1 MRLRSAL
8 VLGVTAA
15 MAAPVAVAVAA
26 DARTAAG
33 STAYVTQRQAQAQSR
48 AETQSQAQ
56 GRLPSRTRTQAEG
69 RTQPH
74 PQPQPQRPQW
84 RVPPAPS
91 CGDPSSAGFPID
103 TRIHGGPATYRPG
116 HGFEAWY
123 VDLANT
129 TTRPCRNIHPVV
141 VLTDRARTLDPAQIR
156 LEFHDPAADRWHPV
170 RFEKTDEDELVGA
183 FDDGFPGFAVP
194 AGKTVP
200 VKVRLAFTADALT
213 GQVVANAAT
222 VQRQGDD
229 GDWVGESNDYRF
241 TMAAAIGDESSS
253 AGDSDTDSGSGRDSH
268 SNTDSGSGRNSHTD
282 TDTDTDT
289 DSGRDS
295 HSNSDS
301 GSGRNSHSDNNRG
314 DGTGFAQPPSS
325 LAKTGS
331 EHLLG
336 LGVTAGVLL
345 LLGGGALVV
354 GRRRFRTGRY

>member
-26 DARTAAG
+26 DARTTAG
-33 STAYVTQRQAQAQSR
+33 STAYVTQRQTQRQTQGYAQREAPVPAQTHAQS
-48 AETQSQAQ
+48 Q
-56 GRLPSRTRTQAEG
+56 GR
-69 RTQPH
+69 
-74 PQPQPQRPQW
+74 QW
-84 RVPPAPS
+84 RNPLAPS

-103 TRIHGGPATYRPG
+103 TRIYGGPATYRPG
-116 HGFEAWY
+116 DGFQAWY

-129 TTRPCRNIHPVV
+129 TTRPCQNIHPVV
-141 VLTDRARTLDPAQIR
+141 VLIDQARTLSPAQIR

-170 RFEKTDEDELVGA
+170 RFEKTEEDELVGA

-194 AGKTVP
+194 AGRTVP
-200 VKVRLAFTADALT
+200 VKVRLAFTTDVVP

-241 TMAAAIGDESSS
+241 TMAAETGGDHSSDS
-253 AGDSDTDSGSGRDSH
+253 GSDTDS
-268 SNTDSGSGRNSHTD
+268 D
-282 TDTDTDT
+282 T
-289 DSGRDS
+289 
-295 HSNSDS
+295 
-301 GSGRNSHSDNNRG
+301 NRS
-314 DGTGFAQPPSS
+314 DGTGSAQPPSS

-354 GRRRFRTGRY
+354 GYRRFRTGRY